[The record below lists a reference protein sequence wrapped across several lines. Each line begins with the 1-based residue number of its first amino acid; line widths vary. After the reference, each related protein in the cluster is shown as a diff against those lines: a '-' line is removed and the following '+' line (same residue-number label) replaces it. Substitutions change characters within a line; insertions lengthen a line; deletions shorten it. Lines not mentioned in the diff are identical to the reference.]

1 MPSSPSTME
10 AGGQNVGGQ
19 VVIEHRHPFSYTNDY
34 FSSFGFCILIKHSD
48 QGGIVLGLRPGGY
61 GVTIPKST

>member
-19 VVIEHRHPFSYTNDY
+19 VVIEHRHPFMDTNDY
-34 FSSFGFCILIKHSD
+34 FFDFGFLLRVIARALESRVTLFLALAL
-48 QGGIVLGLRPGGY
+48 GGEMG
-61 GVTIPKST
+61 S